1 VIKRDEMKVVVDRMS
16 VMQKEVTHL
25 MVLLNESLKLNL
37 MNPKDGSNI
46 LEKEAKTC
54 EVIS

>member
-1 VIKRDEMKVVVDRMS
+1 MKVVVDRMS

-25 MVLLNESLKLNL
+25 LVLLNESLKLNL
-37 MNPKDGSNI
+37 IHSNHSKERKI
-46 LEKEAKTC
+46 EKEAKTC

>member
-1 VIKRDEMKVVVDRMS
+1 MKVVVDRMS

-25 MVLLNESLKLNL
+25 MVPLNESLKLNL
-37 MNPKDGSNI
+37 MNPKDGSNK
-46 LEKEAKTC
+46 LEKETKTC